1 MSAIFRKKSL
11 YLNFVP
17 FSLKD
22 LTTISKNS
30 VFIPKKIFSI
40 KENRFLKFYEI
51 NNLINSEYN
60 IHYQGNFFQDKI

>member
-1 MSAIFRKKSL
+1 MLYLEKSL

-40 KENRFLKFYEI
+40 KENRF
-51 NNLINSEYN
+51 
-60 IHYQGNFFQDKI
+60 QNFMKLTI